1 MDIAKTL
8 FITDLDGTL
17 LLPNATLDPRDAK
30 KLNDLTSRGVRI
42 TYATARTI
50 ASVRYILSDIVFRD
64 DAPPAAL
71 MNGVLLR
78 DMQNGRYVSRAIYAK
93 ETAQALLSAMSDADA
108 YPFIYALSP
117 DGEMMTYYK
126 AIPNAAMQAFMDE
139 RVTKYGKPFRKI
151 NDVSEIDGEIIY
163 FCLVASED
171 DVRRAE
177 AAILDIPHIRK
188 TAYRD
193 HYDTSVFYL
202 EIFDEHASKQ
212 HAVEFLRAY
221 TGAETIVCFGDNLN
235 DLPMFSVSDIR
246 CAVQGAHP
254 DLLAEADFI
263 IHNVPDFIEEVCNG
277 NQGLRLV

>member
-1 MDIAKTL
+1 MDLSKTL

-17 LLPNATLDPRDAK
+17 LGQDAALAPADAACLNA
-30 KLNDLTSRGVRI
+30 LTERGVRI

-50 ASVRYILSDIVFRD
+50 ASVRHILADIVFRA
-64 DAPPAAL
+64 DAPPVAL

-78 DMQNGRYVSRAIYAK
+78 DMYSGIYLDRAIYTP
-93 ETAQALLSAMSDADA
+93 ETAEMLLCAMTEARA

-126 AIPNAAMQAFMDE
+126 DIPNAAMQRFMEE
-139 RVTKYGKPFRKI
+139 RVTRYGKPFRKI
-151 NDVSEIDGEIIY
+151 DSAAQIDGDIIY
-163 FCLVASED
+163 FCLVAPEP

-177 AAILDIPHIRK
+177 AATLDIPHIRK

-202 EIFDEHASKQ
+202 EIFDERASKA

-221 TGAETIVCFGDNLN
+221 TGAETVVCFGDNLN
-235 DLPMFSVSDIR
+235 DLPMFSASDIR
-246 CAVQGAHP
+246 CAVRGAHP
-254 DLLAEADFI
+254 DLIAKADHI
-263 IHNVPDFIEEVCNG
+263 IDNVPDFIREVCNG
-277 NQGLRLV
+277 N